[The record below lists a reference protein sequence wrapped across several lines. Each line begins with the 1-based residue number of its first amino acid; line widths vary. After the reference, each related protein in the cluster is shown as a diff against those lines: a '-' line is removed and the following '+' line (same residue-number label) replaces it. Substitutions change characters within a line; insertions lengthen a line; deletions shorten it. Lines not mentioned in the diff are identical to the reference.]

1 MAAPKKP
8 ARRKKRLAAL
18 PLHKLPSHASIV
30 EQAKSYA
37 PACIRAL
44 ADEVANAAGASRVNA
59 ARELLD
65 RGYGKVG
72 QPIEVTGQDGGPVS
86 VEVGVSP
93 AIAAALKTLRG
104 MTEE

>member
-1 MAAPKKP
+1 M
-8 ARRKKRLAAL
+8 
-18 PLHKLPSHASIV
+18 
-30 EQAKSYA
+30 
-37 PACIRAL
+37 
-44 ADEVANAAGASRVNA
+44 NA

-72 QPIEVTGQDGGPVS
+72 QPIEVTGPEGGPVS

-104 MTEE
+104 MAEE